1 MYNASRGNIK
11 TVKHIELGIFTKR
24 KTGSKLLINC
34 LNRLGHSISY
44 SDVNKIETD
53 IANRQLINGNLR
65 TCVPGG
71 LQPGKLITF
80 VYDNCDQNP
89 ESIFG
94 STVHCTNGIAI
105 QQHNKL
111 GEPLQSVRATEP
123 EYKGRRSFTPIEYV
137 LEPYICKERENPPV
151 IHHVERGENTVC
163 AATSKSE
170 DMLWCLSRCLSEHLN
185 NQQHI
190 PNWTGI

>member
-1 MYNASRGNIK
+1 MQYEAICGNVEIILGIYSTKFHPRNITPSTYITTRSLNFRKFYFFFTGQDIMYNASRDNIK

-71 LQPGKLITF
+71 LQPGNLLHLFLTIVIKILNLYLDQLLTAQMELLYNNIT
-80 VYDNCDQNP
+80 NWENLCSLCGPPNQN
-89 ESIFG
+89 I
-94 STVHCTNGIAI
+94 
-105 QQHNKL
+105 K
-111 GEPLQSVRATEP
+111 
-123 EYKGRRSFTPIEYV
+123 
-137 LEPYICKERENPPV
+137 
-151 IHHVERGENTVC
+151 VE
-163 AATSKSE
+163 
-170 DMLWCLSRCLSEHLN
+170 DLSP
-185 NQQHI
+185 Q
-190 PNWTGI
+190 